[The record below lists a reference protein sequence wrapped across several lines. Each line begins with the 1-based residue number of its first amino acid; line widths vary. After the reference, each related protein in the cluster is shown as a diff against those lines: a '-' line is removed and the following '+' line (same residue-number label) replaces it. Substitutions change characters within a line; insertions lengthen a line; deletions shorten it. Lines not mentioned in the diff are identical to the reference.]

1 MLKNFIYNTL
11 EPEFKLLLNIFLLKF
26 YILFLINFIAFIIN
40 IIFYNNLLYFIKL
53 LNKYIIKKIKLIKM

>member
-1 MLKNFIYNTL
+1 MLKKFIYNTL
-11 EPEFKLLLNIFLLKF
+11 EPEFKLVLNNFLLKF

-53 LNKYIIKKIKLIKM
+53 SNKYIIKNQTN

>member
-1 MLKNFIYNTL
+1 MKKFIYNTL

>member
-53 LNKYIIKKIKLIKM
+53 SNKYIIKNQTN